1 MADNS
6 TGDKTEK
13 ATPQK
18 LRKAREQGQVP
29 RSRDW
34 ATAAGIVVGLQVF
47 VMLLPGY
54 LADFRLLFG
63 AAFVPLDGDGAL
75 AETWSTLF
83 KTSILLLLKMV
94 LPLVAVPL
102 LAVVAGLVPGGW
114 VASSKNLEPKPERLN
129 PASNLGRLFGARHW
143 AEFAGSL
150 LKTLALVAVLW
161 HVASTAPEDYLR
173 LQGMTLDRALADG
186 LALARGGILA
196 LVAVF
201 VLFAL
206 IDLPLQT
213 FLFRRQQR
221 MSKQEVKE
229 EHKTTEGRPEV
240 RQRIRQLQ
248 RQFAQRSVRKAV
260 PGADA
265 VIVNPEHYAVA
276 LKYDE
281 RRAQAPFVVAKGV
294 DEMALYI
301 RRVAAEHGVQVVEAP
316 PLARAIYHTS
326 QVNQQV
332 PAALYRAVALVLGYV
347 MQLQAFRDGR
357 RVRRPE
363 LPDDLPVPPHLA
375 ETPTR

>member
-1 MADNS
+1 MAEAGG
-6 TGDKTEK
+6 GDKTEK
-13 ATPQK
+13 ATPNK
-18 LRKAREQGQVP
+18 LRKAREQGQVA

-47 VMLLPGY
+47 VLLLPAY
-54 LADFRLLFG
+54 LEDFRLLFG

-83 KTSILLLLKMV
+83 ATAMLLLLKMV
-94 LPLVAVPL
+94 LPLLAVPL
-102 LAVVAGLVPGGW
+102 LAVIAGLVPGGW
-114 VASSKNLEPKPERLN
+114 TASSSNLQPKPERLN
-129 PASNLGRLFGARHW
+129 PVSNLGRLFGARHL

-150 LKTLALVAVLW
+150 LKTLALGAVLW
-161 HVASTAPEDYLR
+161 HVAAAAPGDYLR
-173 LQGMTLDRALADG
+173 LQGMTLERALAAG
-186 LALARGGILA
+186 LDLVRGGVLA

-201 VLFAL
+201 VIFAL
-206 IDLPLQT
+206 IDLPLQV

-229 EHKTTEGRPEV
+229 EHKTSEGRPEV

-248 RQFAQRSVRKAV
+248 RQLAQRSVRKAV
-260 PGADA
+260 PGAD
-265 VIVNPEHYAVA
+265 VVVVNPEHYAVA

-281 RRAQAPFVVAKGV
+281 RRAQAPYVVAKGV

-301 RRVAAEHGVQVVEAP
+301 RGVAVEHAVQVVEAP

-326 QVNQQV
+326 QVNQQI

-347 MQLQAFRDGR
+347 MQLQAFRSGR
-357 RVRRPE
+357 RASSPQ
-363 LPDDLPVPPHLA
+363 LPNELPVPPHLA
-375 ETPTR
+375 EKPSR